1 MAGKLNSDYFKNS
14 CYNNIYNN
22 SNNNNNK
29 IMLIIIIIISIIY
42 IYESNEIYMYL

>member
-22 SNNNNNK
+22 SNNNK
-29 IMLIIIIIISIIY
+29 IIIIK
-42 IYESNEIYMYL
+42 